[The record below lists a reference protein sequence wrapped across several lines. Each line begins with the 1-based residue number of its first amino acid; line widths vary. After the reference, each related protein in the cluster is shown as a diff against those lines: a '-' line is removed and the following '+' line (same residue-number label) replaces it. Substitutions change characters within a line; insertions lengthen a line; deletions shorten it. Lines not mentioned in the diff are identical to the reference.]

1 MQYRSVMQ
9 LHVRLLRRRIV
20 ATLMDVTT
28 SSPVVRRRRLG
39 RELRALR
46 EKAGLKGDEAAK
58 RLGWSNSKLSRIELG
73 RTPAAAADVTK
84 LLDLYSIRDP
94 ERREELAKLTREA
107 KRKGWWQLYS
117 DIPYST
123 YIGLEA
129 EATTL
134 LTYQH
139 VIPGLFQTEDYAEAI
154 NRATISG
161 VSDDALEQRVE
172 VRMQRQAVLTKPDA
186 LEVRAVLDEAALR
199 RLVGG
204 QSVMRKQLARL
215 AELAELPNVIIQVI
229 PFSAGAHPGTLV
241 GPFVILQYAH
251 PADPDVVYV
260 EGNNDPYAD
269 REGEAQRYGLIFDNL
284 RASAMSVTQTQA
296 LMKKLV
302 AEQ

>member
-1 MQYRSVMQ
+1 MQ
-9 LHVRLLRRRIV
+9 LHACLLRRRIV
-20 ATLMDVTT
+20 ATLVAMTT

-39 RELRALR
+39 LELRGFR
-46 EKAGLKGDEAAK
+46 EAAGLKGDEAAK
-58 RLGWSNSKLSRIELG
+58 RLKWSNSKVSRIELG
-73 RTPAAAADVTK
+73 RSPVTAADVAK
-84 LLDLYSIRDP
+84 LLDLYGIDDQ
-94 ERREELAKLTREA
+94 ERRDELAKLTREA

-139 VIPGLFQTEDYAEAI
+139 VVPGLFQTEEYAEAI
-154 NRATISG
+154 NRATITG
-161 VSDDALEQRVE
+161 VSDDGLEQRVE
-172 VRMQRQAVLTKPDA
+172 VRMQRQGILTRTEPI
-186 LEVRAVLDEAALR
+186 EVRAVLDEAALR
-199 RLVGG
+199 REVGG
-204 QSVMRKQLARL
+204 PEVMGKQLARL
-215 AELAELPNVIIQVI
+215 IELSELTNVIIQAI

-260 EGNNDPYAD
+260 EGNSDPYPD
-269 REGEAQRYGLIFDNL
+269 REGDAQRYGLIFDNL
-284 RASAMSVTQTQA
+284 RGSALSVEQTRS

-302 AEQ
+302 AEL

>member
-1 MQYRSVMQ
+1 M
-9 LHVRLLRRRIV
+9 RLDLQ
-20 ATLMDVTT
+20 
-28 SSPVVRRRRLG
+28 RRLS
-39 RELRALR
+39 EPH
-46 EKAGLKGDEAAK
+46 K
-58 RLGWSNSKLSRIELG
+58 
-73 RTPAAAADVTK
+73 
-84 LLDLYSIRDP
+84 
-94 ERREELAKLTREA
+94 
-107 KRKGWWQLYS
+107 LYS

>member
-39 RELRALR
+39 LELRALR

-94 ERREELAKLTREA
+94 ERRDELAKLTREA